1 MFLPAR
7 WACQGSARALFR
19 LVQPKAGSC
28 TFLFSPWLWQYKVRA
43 AYPTR
48 DCTHFCFGICDTW

>member
-48 DCTHFCFGICDTW
+48 DYTHFC

>member
-7 WACQGSARALFR
+7 WACQGPARALFE

-28 TFLFSPWLWQYKVRA
+28 TFLCSPRLCRYKVRA
-43 AYPTR
+43 AYPTG
-48 DCTHFCFGICDTW
+48 DYDHFCCGIYSTW